1 MDQPAP
7 DRTQPAPGGR
17 PGRRALL
24 LGGLA
29 AALAGIGGAG
39 TAALV
44 RAGVVAGPDQVAR
57 LTGACGVPDPDPAGA
72 TATPGP
78 LVEGTLASARRGR
91 EVGWAVAYPPGSQPG
106 QDLPLCLVLH
116 GRGADHRTAFD
127 GLRLHEHL
135 AAAAVG
141 GVQPFALAAAD
152 GGDGYWHARASGDD
166 PMGMLTA
173 ELLPLLAGRGLRTGR
188 VGVLGW
194 SMGGYGALLLGI
206 SEPGLVAA
214 VAASSPALWTDF
226 TDASPGAFDGPQDWT
241 EHDVIG
247 RAAELRVPVRV
258 DCGSGDPFVGA
269 TRALGRRLG
278 PGATVEVEAGCHDA
292 AFWRAHAP
300 AQLRLVG
307 QALA

>member
-1 MDQPAP
+1 V
-7 DRTQPAPGGR
+7 
-17 PGRRALL
+17 
-24 LGGLA
+24 
-29 AALAGIGGAG
+29 AGIGGAG

-57 LTGACGVPDPDPAGA
+57 LTGACGAPDPDPAGA

-127 GLRLHEHL
+127 DLRLHEHL

-141 GVQPFALAAAD
+141 GVQPFALATAD

-194 SMGGYGALLLGI
+194 SM
-206 SEPGLVAA
+206 AA
-214 VAASSPALWTDF
+214 TAPCCLASASRSWWWPWRPRARPCGPTSPTPAP
-226 TDASPGAFDGPQDWT
+226 ARFDGPQDWT

-247 RAAELRVPVRV
+247 RAAELRAPVRV

-307 QALA
+307 EALV